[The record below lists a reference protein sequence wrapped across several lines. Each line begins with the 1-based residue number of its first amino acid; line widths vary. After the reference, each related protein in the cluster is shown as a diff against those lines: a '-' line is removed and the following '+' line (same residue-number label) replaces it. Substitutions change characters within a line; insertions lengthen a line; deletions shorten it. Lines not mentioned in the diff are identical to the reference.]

1 MLKKAFRGIF
11 FGISMATVAVCPE
24 SSLFAQKNNFS
35 ENQNDAKSEKKSNIL
50 RLEIEAKEN
59 LLIVGVPSKI
69 TITAHFKDGSPPQ
82 DITSIA
88 KIKPSADLEIENGV
102 ITARKA
108 GFHTLNASHERIF
121 ASAAFYA
128 KNETPKTSVK
138 KSNKAKKATPRSP
151 SKIDTFINE
160 NLEICEVEP
169 SEKCSDG
176 EFLRRLYLDATGLLP
191 DAKTAEDFLKSQ
203 DKTKREKAVNKVM
216 GSPEFLDMLSM
227 RLSDVLRIKS
237 EFPSNLWPN
246 AAQAYHTWIRDSLE
260 SGVPY
265 DILAREML
273 LSSGS
278 NFKNPPVNF
287 YRAVNEKNAENFAEA
302 AALVF
307 MGVRTNCVKCHPHP
321 EESWTE
327 EDGKKFAA
335 IFKHLSFK
343 KSKEWKEEILTF
355 DIPGKNPQEFQIF
368 GEKITSEVGKD
379 PREAF
384 VKWLTDEKNPYF
396 AKIAVNRIWHWIFGA
411 GITNPADDLR
421 PNKISSNPK
430 LEKYLED
437 VFVKSGYDL
446 KAVFKE
452 IFLSDA
458 YSRSS
463 RTNPSNANDDTL
475 FSRHIPARLDAESLN
490 DIISGIFGVYQP
502 FKSITPEP
510 YAFWPE
516 DFRAIQLHDGSV
528 SNPFLTLFGKPGRN
542 SSHLNDRSNKLS
554 MQQIL
559 HLLGSSNINSK
570 LDKSQFLKD
579 LAKQPIPPHKK
590 ITTLYLTFLTR
601 FPTQK
606 ELDASKKY
614 LEENAKT
621 TYEGL
626 KDIAW
631 ALINTKE
638 FLFKL

>member
-24 SSLFAQKNNFS
+24 ASLFAQKNNLG
-35 ENQNDAKSEKKSNIL
+35 ENQNGAKSEKKSNIL

-59 LLIVGVPSKI
+59 LLTVGTPSKI

-82 DITSIA
+82 DITSTA
-88 KIKPSADLEIENGV
+88 KIKPSADLEIENGA
-102 ITARKA
+102 ITAKKA
-108 GFHTLNASHERIF
+108 GFHTLNASHERTF

-138 KSNKAKKATPRSP
+138 KSNKAKKATPRPP

-203 DKTKREKAVNKVM
+203 DKAKREKAVNKVI

-368 GEKITSEVGKD
+368 GEKITSQSGKD

-463 RTNPSNANDDTL
+463 RTNPSNTNDDTL

-606 ELDASKKY
+606 ELDVSKKY